1 MTARRFPVP
10 ILTERVPLARRA
22 LFQDRRRA
30 GLAASGVAA
39 ALLLVLMLRGI
50 FDGSIQQVTSYLR
63 QSPAAVF
70 VSEKNVRTMHM
81 SVSTLAPTTPAAL
94 QNVEG
99 VEWAEGIR
107 YTTTFLVAADG
118 HQQLS
123 YVIGYDT
130 ATGRG
135 GPGALSA
142 GGPPGRGE
150 IVIERVAADRLGV
163 GIGGTLSVFGT
174 AFRISGLFRGGTT
187 ITNSIAFIRTEDFAA
202 RRGDAF
208 AYVLV
213 GAGPGVSDAELA
225 DRIARALPGQTVQT
239 REEFVRE
246 EASLVTD
253 MSGDILQIMSIV
265 GFLIALA
272 VIGLTLSTLTL
283 GKLREHAIVKAL
295 GGRTRRLAGVV
306 LGQAAW
312 SVLVALALATGA
324 AGLLGAVIGRLNP
337 AVAIAIEPGSILRV
351 GLAALVIGALGAIAP
366 LRRVATVDPAS
377 AFRRT
382 S

>member
-1 MTARRFPVP
+1 MIAIHLPTV
-10 ILTERVPLARRA
+10 TGRVPVARRA

-30 GLAASGVAA
+30 GLAAGGVAA
-39 ALLLVLMLRGI
+39 ALLLVLMLQGI
-50 FDGSIQQVTSYLR
+50 FDGSIRQVTSYLR

-81 SVSTLAPTTPAAL
+81 SVSTVSPATPAA
-94 QNVEG
+94 VERVPG
-99 VEWAEGIR
+99 VAWAEGIR
-107 YTTTFLVAADG
+107 YATTFLVAPDG
-118 HQQLS
+118 GQQLS

-135 GPGALSA
+135 GPRELTGR
-142 GGPPGRGE
+142 PPGRGE
-150 IVIERVAADRLGV
+150 IVIERIAADRLGV
-163 GIGGTLSVFGT
+163 GLGGTLSVFGMP
-174 AFRISGLFRGGTT
+174 FRVSGLFRGGTT

-202 RRGDAF
+202 RHGTPF

-213 GAGPGVSDAELA
+213 GAAPGVGDAELA

-239 REEFVRE
+239 REAFVRE

-253 MSGDILQIMSIV
+253 MSGDILQIMSVV

-272 VIGLTLSTLTL
+272 VIGLTLFALTL
-283 GKLREHAIVKAL
+283 AKLREHAVVKAL

-312 SVLVALALATGA
+312 SVLLALALATGA
-324 AGLLGAVIGRLNP
+324 AVLLGAVIGRVNP
-337 AVAIAIEPGSILRV
+337 AVAITIEPGRVVRV
-351 GLAALVIGALGAIAP
+351 GLAALLIGALGAVAP

-377 AFRRT
+377 AFRRA